1 MRNKSENWLSY
12 VDRYREDGERC
23 LRCVFSGNREEC
35 RRVVCCVIRRSEF
48 VQCETVDFYSMFAA
62 QITMTTEQKHTQRRV
77 CVCLLSSLSLELRNI
92 ENAASASR
100 TLILALFLATSAPLI
115 ALSVM
120 LKRWLIFFLE

>member
-62 QITMTTEQKHTQRRV
+62 QITMTTEQKRTQSRV
-77 CVCLLSSLSLELRNI
+77 CVCVFCHPCPLSSETSQTLHQLAELSSLLS
-92 ENAASASR
+92 
-100 TLILALFLATSAPLI
+100 FLLHQH
-115 ALSVM
+115 L
-120 LKRWLIFFLE
+120 